1 MLTLQFASF
10 VLAVVLLP
18 AVTPHLSLG
27 GQPTV
32 PGTVLPVPPVSPD
45 GVQLSYRLR
54 LDGRD
59 TTGQYNW
66 SGAVDGPTHGRAAV
80 RLSFQNGQ
88 SPHPG
93 LAPVQTQ
100 WLVRAIPDSKSFEA
114 TLNGTIDMVS
124 GRAHLVGVIIAG
136 AGRGQRVETNSQL
149 FNFGENAALSEA
161 SGTMTIAAAPAAWA
175 RADAS
180 RLPPETATPS
190 R

>member
-1 MLTLQFASF
+1 MLALQFTACA
-10 VLAVVLLP
+10 LAVGLMTAATPGP
-18 AVTPHLSLG
+18 AAS
-27 GQPTV
+27 
-32 PGTVLPVPPVSPD
+32 SD
-45 GVQLSYRLR
+45 GVQLSYLLR

-66 SGAVDGPTHGRAAV
+66 SGSVDGSTKGRADV
-80 RLSFQNGQ
+80 RLSFKNGP
-88 SPHPG
+88 SLHAG
-93 LAPVQTQ
+93 LAPVQTR

-149 FNFGENAALSEA
+149 YNFGENAALSES
-161 SGTMTIAAAPAAWA
+161 SGTMNIAAAPAPWA
-175 RADAS
+175 RAGAS
-180 RLPPETATPS
+180 RLPTETGTPG